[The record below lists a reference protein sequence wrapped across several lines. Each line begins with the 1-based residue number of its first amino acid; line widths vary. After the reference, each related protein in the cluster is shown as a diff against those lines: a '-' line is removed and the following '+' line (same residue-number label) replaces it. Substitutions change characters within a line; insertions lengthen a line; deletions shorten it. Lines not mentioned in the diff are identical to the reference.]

1 MREGVT
7 HTPRSREFN
16 MAFNADEAIAQAIR
30 QEIQTRLDAVET
42 EDGIRLL
49 LAVESGSRAWGF
61 PSPDSD
67 YDVRFVYARR
77 RDWYLQLR
85 PGRDVIERPIEGEID
100 LSGWDIRKAL
110 GLLLKSN
117 AVISE
122 WIDSPIRYRSDETLV
137 AELRSLADEVL
148 DARALAHHYTRLGRN
163 AAERW
168 LEGSDPVPVKR
179 YFYALRPALA
189 IRALRHDP
197 TARPPMNLQ
206 ALVEACH
213 LPEELEADVRT
224 LIDAKRQTNELSAGM
239 RMPLLDAL
247 IRTELDSVSDLPARS
262 RSEDA
267 VLDRAN
273 QIFLE
278 LVNT

>member
-1 MREGVT
+1 MT
-7 HTPRSREFN
+7 
-16 MAFNADEAIAQAIR
+16 FNADQAIAPAIQ
-30 QEIQTRLDAVET
+30 QEIKTRLDAVET
-42 EDGIRLL
+42 EDGVRLL

-67 YDVRFVYARR
+67 YDVRFVYV
-77 RDWYLQLR
+77 RDREWYLQLR
-85 PGRDVIERPIEGEID
+85 PGRDVIERPIADEID

-110 GLLLKSN
+110 SLLLKSN

-122 WIDSPIRYRSDETLV
+122 WIDSPIRYRVDESLV

-148 DARALAHHYTRLGRN
+148 DARALAHHYTRLGGN

-168 LEGSDPVPVKR
+168 LNGNDPVPVKR

-206 ALVEACH
+206 ALVVASH
-213 LPEELEADVRT
+213 LPEELESEIEALV
-224 LIDAKRQTNELSAGM
+224 DAKRQSNELSVGM
-239 RMPLLDAL
+239 RMPRLDAL
-247 IRTELDSVSDLPARS
+247 IRTELNGVSDLPARS
-262 RSEDA
+262 RSDDGYLEH
-267 VLDRAN
+267 AN
-273 QIFLE
+273 EIFLG
-278 LVNT
+278 LVNV

>member
-1 MREGVT
+1 MV
-7 HTPRSREFN
+7 
-16 MAFNADEAIAQAIR
+16 FNADDAIAPAIR
-30 QEIQTRLDAVET
+30 QVIQSRLDAVET
-42 EDGIRLL
+42 EDGVRVL

-67 YDVRFVYARR
+67 YDVRFVYVRR

-122 WIDSPIRYRSDETLV
+122 WIDSPIRYRADESLV
-137 AELRSLADEVL
+137 TELRRLADQVL
-148 DARALAHHYTRLGRN
+148 DARALGHHYTRLGGN

-168 LEGSDPVPVKR
+168 LAGSEPVPVKR

-197 TARPPMNLQ
+197 TSRPPMNLQ
-206 ALVEACH
+206 ALVAASH
-213 LPEELEADVRT
+213 LPEELDADIRT
-224 LIDAKRQTNELSAGM
+224 LVDAKRQTNELSVGM
-239 RMPLLDAL
+239 RMPRLDAA
-247 IRTELDSVSDLPARS
+247 IRAELDGVSDLPARS
-262 RSEDA
+262 RSDDE
-267 VLDRAN
+267 LFERAN
-273 QIFLE
+273 EIFLE
-278 LVNT
+278 LVNI

>member
-1 MREGVT
+1 
-7 HTPRSREFN
+7 
-16 MAFNADEAIAQAIR
+16 MAFDADEAIAPAI
-30 QEIQTRLDAVET
+30 QHEIQTRLDAVET
-42 EDGIRLL
+42 EDGVRLL

-61 PSPDSD
+61 PSQDSD
-67 YDVRFVYARR
+67 YDVRFVYVRD

-85 PGRDVIERPIEGEID
+85 PGRDVIERRIAAEID

-122 WIDSPIRYRSDETLV
+122 WIVSPIRYRGDESLV

-168 LEGSDPVPVKR
+168 LNGADPVPVKR
-179 YFYALRPALA
+179 YFYALRPALV
-189 IRALRHDP
+189 IRALRKDQ

-206 ALVEACH
+206 ALVAASH
-213 LPEELEADVRT
+213 LSADLESDIGT
-224 LIDAKRQTNELSAGM
+224 LVDAKRQTNELSIGM
-239 RMPLLDAL
+239 RMPRLDAL
-247 IRTELDSVSDLPARS
+247 IRTELNDVSDLPARS
-262 RSEDA
+262 RSDD
-267 VLDRAN
+267 VLLDHAN
-273 QIFLE
+273 EIFLE

>member
-1 MREGVT
+1 LGL
-7 HTPRSREFN
+7 SF
-16 MAFNADEAIAQAIR
+16 
-30 QEIQTRLDAVET
+30 
-42 EDGIRLL
+42 
-49 LAVESGSRAWGF
+49 
-61 PSPDSD
+61 PDSD
-67 YDVRFVYARR
+67 YDVRFVYVRS

-122 WIDSPIRYRSDETLV
+122 WIDSPIRYRADEPLV
-137 AELRSLADEVL
+137 TELRGLADQVL
-148 DARALAHHYTRLGRN
+148 DARALGHHYTRLGGN

-168 LEGSDPVPVKR
+168 LDGSDPVPVKR

-197 TARPPMNLQ
+197 TGRPPMNLQ
-206 ALVEACH
+206 ALMAASH
-213 LPEELEADVRT
+213 LPEELDADVRT
-224 LIDAKRQTNELSAGM
+224 LVDAKRQTNELSVGM
-239 RMPLLDAL
+239 RMPRLDAL
-247 IRTELDSVSDLPARS
+247 IRTELNGVTDLPARS
-262 RSEDA
+262 RSDD
-267 VLDRAN
+267 VLLEHAN
-273 QIFLE
+273 EIFLE